1 MKKIIFISV
10 IVLSLSAIIFGR
22 LYYSNKLEDISASAH
37 EQIGDSG
44 GELSESDDTDN
55 PNADTDVS
63 ARSDGNATEES
74 NIDNVR
80 MMDLEKLTKG
90 LLPSVKS
97 IIIEKGLE
105 NDEIELVIFG
115 SKANKDSL
123 NQGVD
128 PWPELLESHL
138 NSVYGQDLFAV
149 NNQAFDELTS
159 NEIIEAGYHT
169 DVAELDADVVI
180 LESFNWSDNNGS
192 PIVPVE
198 DTVSNLQTMVNV
210 LKEENSEVIVF
221 VQPPQPAHETIYY
234 PTHVETVSEFAEE
247 NEIQY
252 IDHWEAWPSIDD
264 DNLLGY
270 MEDGERM
277 PNQQG
282 HDLWMEYIASYFIN
296 EVQEN

>member
-37 EQIGDSG
+37 EQLGATKS
-44 GELSESDDTDN
+44 ELSESN
-55 PNADTDVS
+55 VS
-63 ARSDGNATEES
+63 AGSDEDGTEES
-74 NIDNVR
+74 NIDNEH
-80 MMDLEKLTKG
+80 MADLEKLTEG

-97 IIIEKGLE
+97 KIFEKGLE
-105 NDEIELVIFG
+105 NEEIELVIFG
-115 SKANKDSL
+115 SKANEDSL
-123 NQGVD
+123 NLDVV

-138 NSVYGQDLFAV
+138 NSGYSQDLFAV
-149 NNQAFDELTS
+149 NNQAFGELTS

-169 DVAELDADVVI
+169 DVAELDADIVI
-180 LESFNWSDNNGS
+180 LESFNWSDNNAS

-221 VQPPQPAHETIYY
+221 VQPPQPAHGAIYY
-234 PTHVETVSEFAEE
+234 PVHVETISEYAEE

-252 IDHWEAWPSIDD
+252 IDHWEAWPSKDD
-264 DNLLGY
+264 DDLLGF
-270 MEDGERM
+270 MEEGESM

-282 HDLWMEYIASYFIN
+282 HDLWMKYIASYFIN